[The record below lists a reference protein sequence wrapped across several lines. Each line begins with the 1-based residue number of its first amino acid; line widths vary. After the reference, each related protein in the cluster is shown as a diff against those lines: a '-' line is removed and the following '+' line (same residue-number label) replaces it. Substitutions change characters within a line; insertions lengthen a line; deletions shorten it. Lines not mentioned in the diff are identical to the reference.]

1 MKLIAL
7 IKPKKK
13 IYEEVIYFK
22 RKIYQKYGNETYLKH
37 PPHLTIFALNVK
49 KKLIN
54 QINKKNIKINNFSKT
69 DLKLEL
75 KKRFYFKNDP
85 ITKKTTFV
93 IFIKK
98 NLLLTKIQKKLL
110 KSFKTITIIKKKK
123 ITKSSFDEN
132 YKSYGYPFVNKEWKP
147 HFSIVSINK
156 KKTND
161 KIFDKFLKNKK
172 NLKENFNYI
181 YFYKYINN
189 QHIFL
194 WKSKITHE

>member
-54 QINKKNIKINNFSKT
+54 KINKKNIKINNFSKT

-123 ITKSSFDEN
+123 N
-132 YKSYGYPFVNKEWKP
+132 YK
-147 HFSIVSINK
+147 
-156 KKTND
+156 
-161 KIFDKFLKNKK
+161 KFL
-172 NLKENFNYI
+172 
-181 YFYKYINN
+181 
-189 QHIFL
+189 
-194 WKSKITHE
+194 